1 MVLLRQITL
10 HLFVQ
15 RVLMMVENVE
25 KLPFNVFD
33 KGYAMQWSATM
44 SNFNMDKENI
54 ELLTRSF
61 IDTSFKKLRSA
72 EGMVVKLRNKSFE

>member
-1 MVLLRQITL
+1 MTL
-10 HLFVQ
+10 HLLFVQ

-72 EGMVVKLRNKSFE
+72 EGMAVKLTNKSFE

>member
-1 MVLLRQITL
+1 
-10 HLFVQ
+10 
-15 RVLMMVENVE
+15 MMVENVE

-72 EGMVVKLRNKSFE
+72 EGMVVKLRNKSFEFLTPENKICGH

>member
-1 MVLLRQITL
+1 
-10 HLFVQ
+10 
-15 RVLMMVENVE
+15 MVENIE

-33 KGYAMQWSATM
+33 KSYALQWSATM

-54 ELLTRSF
+54 EHLTRSF

-72 EGMVVKLRNKSFE
+72 EGMEVKQKNKKSG

>member
-1 MVLLRQITL
+1 MTL
-10 HLFVQ
+10 HLLFVQ

-72 EGMVVKLRNKSFE
+72 EGMVVKLTNKSFE